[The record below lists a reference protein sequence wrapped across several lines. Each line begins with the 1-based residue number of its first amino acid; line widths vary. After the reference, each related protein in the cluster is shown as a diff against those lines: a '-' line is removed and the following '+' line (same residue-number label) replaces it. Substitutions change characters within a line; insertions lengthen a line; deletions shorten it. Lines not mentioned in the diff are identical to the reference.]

1 MKLKILDFFENKNQK
16 NRKKKQ
22 QEASSFVKKNGLKGS
37 ARRIGLFFLIG
48 SGVAV
53 VLVVVFFILALALQ
67 NSVFTLITGI
77 LFVLFIAFTVLCI
90 YLLFRKSYNAFFD
103 NLINNT
109 KDNYAKL
116 ASFEQGL
123 SHYDQNEIVEFKE
136 LNNQIDQINGFLANA
151 MITNNTSDYSNLDL
165 DYPVPGNKKFI
176 TLDSFMNNYKQFIL
190 KAELFRNAIMF
201 FYYDTTPEFMTE
213 EVYSVLYRNILN
225 EFDQDNIVFARDDKR
240 FGFYVFLPY
249 IDSLTCL
256 NERLEKVTKKSVVA
270 KHEAGGA
277 NIAVCK
283 CSCVVYP
290 YSDIEDLIPDLRYAI
305 RQGKDVNL
313 YTPDRLNKTNKH
325 IYHTSLNHNNVS
337 KMFES
342 LSKAKV
348 DLDDISKSKT
358 NFQKVLRL
366 LADHIGF
373 ETVGISVYDSNKR
386 QYVVDYEN
394 DNSGKGSLFKDEAFM
409 DRELIEELVN
419 YCDDDSSFY
428 FSKRLPVNN
437 EIGKR
442 LDIYGIKSGYFFLV
456 RDGNNVRSLIYY
468 LNRNKEE
475 ILINAYDK
483 ESLMVFS
490 AYVAEFSRQISN
502 QTDIHVAE
510 RRYRSIL
517 RLTDY
522 NLYTIDRNSYELL
535 ELSDGLQDVYGDVV
549 RGDKCYKKLYGLDAP
564 CEDCPLTA
572 KSKKISKIGQ
582 REYITSMMLE
592 RKKEDYP
599 TILLSP
605 IGGTSGSQ
613 SLNRYDPH
621 LLIHSTYGFIERL
634 DNLFLSKNRGYILF
648 VFVDNA
654 QELLEKYGE
663 EGYQSRLRFFFRNYR
678 HNHKLGEGEIY
689 AYRDNVFAFVFPEE
703 GRVDILNQS
712 ETICEISQRA
722 FDEADAEEIK
732 LKCTYIGFEYPQTF
746 NNRIEFTRN
755 VERYI
760 KDNNDKFNQELFI
773 LPDTNYIRMASRE
786 KFIVSL
792 LDNALQTESL
802 SLKYLP
808 EVKGAANKILG
819 AELLLRLTD
828 KYRNISLSP
837 YEFIPVASKNNR
849 IGSIT
854 NYLINRI
861 GEMYQKYGLTAF
873 KLAGLKSLSL
883 NIDTTYFDDP
893 NFFDKVAE
901 LVEKY
906 HFPKGFLRFEFN
918 EFDIAEHFDTIK
930 AAAQK
935 IAGLDIYITADNY
948 TGKYIS
954 INKLKELG
962 FFNVKLSRQL
972 VVDLT
977 KDPTK
982 ISGVKA
988 IVDSLQEFG
997 LNYCFVGIEDKQ
1009 TCQMIEEIDKDFIAE
1024 GYYFYQPL
1032 DLDVLLD
1039 KLRQSIM

>member
-1 MKLKILDFFENKNQK
+1 MFKSN
-16 NRKKKQ
+16 KKKNK
-22 QEASSFVKKNGLKGS
+22 KKNAVQDDAFIIQHGLKGS
-37 ARRIGLFFLIG
+37 AKRLGLFFVIG
-48 SGVAV
+48 SGVFV
-53 VLVVVFFILALALQ
+53 VADVVFFILAVAL
-67 NSVFTLITGI
+67 NNTVFTLISAI
-77 LFVLFIAFTVLCI
+77 LFVLFIAFTVLNM
-90 YLLFRKSYNAFFD
+90 YLLFRKSYNAFFN
-103 NLINNT
+103 NLIANT
-109 KDNYAKL
+109 KENYAKL

-123 SHYDQNEIVEFKE
+123 NHYEQNDIAEFQD
-136 LNNQIDQINGFLANA
+136 LNNQIDQINTFLSNVALIN
-151 MITNNTSDYSNLDL
+151 SSVDYENLDL
-165 DYPVPGNKKFI
+165 DYPVPGNKKYI
-176 TLDSFMNNYKQFIL
+176 TLESFLNNYKQFIL
-190 KAELFRNAIMF
+190 QTELFRNAIMF
-201 FYYDTTPEFMTE
+201 FYYDTNEEFMTE
-213 EVYSVLYRNILN
+213 EVYSVLYKNILG
-225 EFDQDNIVFARDDKR
+225 EFDDDNLIMARNDKR
-240 FGFYVFLPY
+240 FGFIVYLPY
-249 IDSLTCL
+249 IDSLSCL
-256 NERLEKVTKKSVVA
+256 KERLEKVIRKSVVA

-283 CSCVVYP
+283 CACVIYP

-305 RQGKDVNL
+305 RQGKEVNL
-313 YTPDRLNKTNKH
+313 YTPERLNRVNKQ
-325 IYHTSLNHNNVS
+325 IYHTSLNLNNIA

-342 LSKAKV
+342 LSKSKV
-348 DLDDISKSKT
+348 DLDDLNKSKG
-358 NFQKVLRL
+358 NFQRVLKSL
-366 LADHIGF
+366 TEHIGF
-373 ETVGISVYDSNKR
+373 ETVGISVYDQNKR
-386 QYVVDYEN
+386 QYVIDYEY
-394 DNSGKGSLFKDEAFM
+394 DSTDRGSLFKDEVYM

-419 YCDDDSSFY
+419 SCDDDSSFY

-437 EIGKR
+437 AIGKK

-456 RDGNNVRSLIYY
+456 REGDNVKSVIYY
-468 LNRNKEE
+468 LNRNKEQ
-475 ILINAYDK
+475 ILLNAYEK
-483 ESLMVFS
+483 ESIMVFS
-490 AYVAEFSRQISN
+490 AYVAEFSRQISGEN
-502 QTDIHVAE
+502 EIHVAE

-522 NLYTIDRNSYELL
+522 NLYSIDRNSYELL
-535 ELSDGLQDVYGDVV
+535 ELSDGLQDVYGEVA
-549 RGDKCYKKLYGLDAP
+549 RGDKCHKKLYGLEEP
-564 CEDCPLTA
+564 CPDCPLTA
-572 KSKKISKIGQ
+572 KSKKVSKIGQ
-582 REYITSMMLE
+582 REYVTSMMLE
-592 RKKEDYP
+592 RKKEEYP

-605 IGGTSGSQ
+605 VGDVGSSQ

-648 VFVDNA
+648 VVVDNFHD
-654 QELLEKYGE
+654 LLEKYGE
-663 EGYQSRLRFFFRNYR
+663 EGYQSRLRSFFKNYR
-678 HNHKLGEGEIY
+678 HNHKFGEGEVY
-689 AYRDNVFAFVFPEE
+689 AYRDNIFAFVFPEE

-712 ETICEISQRA
+712 ETIYDISQKP
-722 FDEADAEEIK
+722 FDEDDQDEIK

-755 VERYI
+755 VDRYI

-786 KFIVSL
+786 QFIVSL

-808 EVKGAANKILG
+808 EVKGSESRILG

-828 KYRNISLSP
+828 KYRNVSLSP

-861 GEMYQKYGLTAF
+861 GEMYQKYGLSAF

-893 NFFDKVAE
+893 NFLDKIEE

-918 EFDIAEHFDTIK
+918 EFDIAEHYEEIK
-930 AAAQK
+930 SAAQK
-935 IAGLDIYITADNY
+935 IINLDIYITADNY
-948 TGKYIS
+948 TGKYVS

-962 FFNVKLSRQL
+962 FFNIKLSRSL
-972 VVDLT
+972 IVDLV

-982 ISGVKA
+982 ISGVKS
-988 IVDSLQEFG
+988 IVDSINEFG

-1009 TCQMIEEIDKDFIAE
+1009 TAQMLAEIDEDFVAE
-1024 GYYFYQPL
+1024 GYYFYEPL

-1039 KLRQSIM
+1039 KLRQSIMQ